1 MSAQA
6 FRAPDTRLLGLRR
19 EEPLATGAWYDS
31 HRADPLV
38 RFASGTHG
46 DIRQG
51 VLQAAVPGM
60 SATAALEPEH
70 GLPPPG

>member
-6 FRAPDTRLLGLRR
+6 FGAPDTRLLGLRR
-19 EEPLATGAWYDS
+19 EEPLATGAWYDPY
-31 HRADPLV
+31 RTDPLV

-51 VLQAAVPGM
+51 VLRAAVPGM
-60 SATAALEPEH
+60 STTTALEP
-70 GLPPPG
+70 